1 MPHSESLSTPAAT
14 FTAIDEKLTT
24 AEPAADS
31 LDQLSTSRVPGS
43 LPYWLMNI
51 PRNQWPAECPSFL
64 RNLPEKNI
72 QILSTPDEQ
81 YKRQDWELV
90 KEFIREL
97 GSIVC
102 EGEILKQARNES
114 N

>member
-1 MPHSESLSTPAAT
+1 MPHSETLSTPAAT

-24 AEPAADS
+24 AEPAV
-31 LDQLSTSRVPGS
+31 DQSSTSNEPGS

-51 PRNQWPAECPSFL
+51 PRNQWPAECPDFL

-81 YKRQDWELV
+81 YKRQNWESV

-97 GSIVC
+97 GFYC
-102 EGEILKQARNES
+102 G
-114 N
+114 